1 MNHRY
6 NDSGNFVTFGDLFAG
21 GGGVTTGALSVPGIR
36 VLWALNHDE
45 IAIKTHAR
53 NHPETKHF
61 QADIRQQDEKELDQV
76 DILWASLECT
86 NYSNAKGGQPRD
98 ADSRTLA
105 WELPRYIK
113 HCRPSVIIIENVREF
128 LAWGP
133 LTEKGKPVSRQ
144 KGEDFSRW
152 IKAVKEL
159 GYENVDWRILNA
171 ADFGCHTRRER
182 LFIVFT
188 RDVSINWKEATHHP
202 GGNNLFGLQ
211 KWRPVKECIDLN
223 DHGRS
228 IFGRKKPLSDN
239 TLRRIAGG
247 IKRFYPDMCFLMKYY
262 NSSCNPESQNQ
273 SVDEPCHSV
282 TTKDRFALVNI
293 EKKHFIT
300 EYYGRDNA
308 TASIDKPCHSIT
320 TANRHALVSIEKK
333 QFITDHVWGGNSQ
346 LVEYPM
352 KTQMTRQTKQLITC
366 QFISETYNSN
376 GTPEANDKSIEKPAG
391 SITTCEKFQFISA
404 YFNSSGRPETQNQS
418 LDKPLNTIMTANKY
432 ALISGFDF
440 DIKMR
445 FLTPDELAK
454 ITGFPEGY
462 FDHAGLNISKKYQV
476 KMIGNAVPVNLAAA
490 VIEPMKNVLET
501 FRERISLSL
510 NYDAVG

>member
-1 MNHRY
+1 VNHQFNNNY
-6 NDSGNFVTFGDLFAG
+6 VTFGDLFAG

-45 IAIKTHAR
+45 ISIKTHEK
-53 NHPETKHF
+53 NHPETIHY
-61 QADIRQQDEKELDQV
+61 QADIRQQNEKELDPV

-133 LTEKGKPVSRQ
+133 LNEKGKPVSRQ

-159 GYENVDWRILNA
+159 GYINVDWRILNA

-182 LFIVFT
+182 LFIIFT
-188 RDVSINWKEATHHP
+188 RDVPINWKEATHHP
-202 GGNNLFGLQ
+202 EGNNLFGLQ
-211 KWRPVKECIDLN
+211 KWRPVKECIDLDN
-223 DHGRS
+223 HGRS
-228 IFGRKKPLSDN
+228 IFGRKKPLSEN

-273 SVDEPCHSV
+273 SVNEPCHSV

-293 EKKHFIT
+293 EKKHFMMK
-300 EYYGRDNA
+300 YYSGGDHVFEVNGPLH
-308 TASIDKPCHSIT
+308 TIT
-320 TANRHALVSIEKK
+320 TIDHHALISVEKK
-333 QFITDHVWGGNSQ
+333 QFITDHIWGGRTQ
-346 LVEYPM
+346 GTCEPL
-352 KTQMTRQTKQLITC
+352 KTQMTRQTKQLI
-366 QFISETYNSN
+366 
-376 GTPEANDKSIEKPAG
+376 
-391 SITTCEKFQFISA
+391 TCEKFQFISA

-432 ALISGFDF
+432 ALVSGFDF

-490 VIEPMKNVLET
+490 VIEPMAIILENIK
-501 FRERISLSL
+501 FPMVANI
-510 NYDAVG
+510 